1 MIEKEILKRIL
12 SSVILAPLTLYVL
25 IKGSYIFN
33 FFLFLC
39 FLISVYEWFK
49 LTKNFWLKLIGTFFL
64 IFSFLTIFK
73 LRTDIDND
81 YSLILF
87 VLIICISTD
96 IGGYI
101 FGKIL
106 KGPKLT
112 KISPNKTFSGTFGS
126 FLLSITITIIF
137 FQFIQFNINFE
148 TIFHL
153 IIIIFLISFVSQL
166 GDLIISYFKRESKIK
181 DTGNLIPGHGGILD
195 RIDGMIFAFPFFY
208 LLNSLNFLILV

>member
-12 SSVILAPLTLYVL
+12 SSVILVPLTLYVL
-25 IKGSYIFN
+25 MKGSYIFN

-39 FLISVYEWFK
+39 FSISVYEWFK
-49 LTKNFWLKLIGTFFL
+49 LTKNFWLKIVGTFFL

-73 LRTDIDND
+73 LRNYIDND

-126 FLLSITITIIF
+126 FFLSTTITIIF
-137 FQFIQFNINFE
+137 FKFVQFNINFD

-153 IIIIFLISFVSQL
+153 IIIIILISFVSQL
-166 GDLIISYFKRESKIK
+166 GDLTISYFKRESKIK
-181 DTGNLIPGHGGILD
+181 DTGNIIPGHGGILD

-208 LLNSLNFLILV
+208 LLNGLNF